1 MPPPRS
7 RRNLAMRMKVASNDE
22 VERRGAAPTSH
33 EAELY
38 RSLTL
43 SLAHRRRRPRSL
55 EPIVKR
61 HSQQRSI
68 QVLPCSRAVKVA
80 DPTARYHGRVEVVGI
95 NSAGVEKAILPV
107 RVVGYAATVG
117 ASVIKANSF
126 IPGITHQATSRR
138 LDSNGGRPKVGPQ
151 GSISAADGAIA
162 DSEGARKAADMN
174 SNSAAMETTGMCRV
188 QTNATNTS
196 NNTGALLAS
205 ACAQ

>member
-1 MPPPRS
+1 MPLPRS
-7 RRNLAMRMKVASNDE
+7 RRNMGMRMKVASNDE

-80 DPTARYHGRVEVVGI
+80 DHTARYHGRDEVVGI

-107 RVVGYAATVG
+107 NVGGYAATVDTS
-117 ASVIKANSF
+117 AIKAN
-126 IPGITHQATSRR
+126 
-138 LDSNGGRPKVGPQ
+138 
-151 GSISAADGAIA
+151 
-162 DSEGARKAADMN
+162 
-174 SNSAAMETTGMCRV
+174 
-188 QTNATNTS
+188 
-196 NNTGALLAS
+196 
-205 ACAQ
+205 